1 MCSFLV
7 LAILYLLD
15 PFYSPPM
22 SWYSRK
28 PIVILSAPRPTLD
41 SEQGDDFQDD
51 LDRHVDDVL
60 NRPAKI
66 RRTLKGVW
74 SFLKTR
80 MSGFRCMPS
89 RY

>member
-1 MCSFLV
+1 MNQAS
-7 LAILYLLD
+7 
-15 PFYSPPM
+15 SPPS

-28 PIVILSAPRPTLD
+28 PVVVLPSTPRRTANDGAEDTEQFED
-41 SEQGDDFQDD
+41 S

-60 NRPAKI
+60 KRPSKL

-80 MSGFRCMPS
+80 KVPPLSDLPMC
-89 RY
+89 